1 MKKFR
6 GVDLYD
12 LDPLLS
18 DEERMVRQTVR
29 EFVDAELLPVIR
41 DAWEEG
47 KLPQSLIPK
56 IAEMGLLGATIQG
69 YGCAG
74 MKSVAYG
81 LCMQELE
88 RGDPGLRRFASVQ
101 RGLVMYPI
109 HGYGRDG
116 LTD

>member
-41 DAWEEG
+41 GAWEEG
-47 KLPQSLIPK
+47 KLPKSLVPK
-56 IAEMGLLGATIQG
+56 IAEMGLLGATLG
-69 YGCAG
+69 RPA
-74 MKSVAYG
+74 
-81 LCMQELE
+81 
-88 RGDPGLRRFASVQ
+88 RG
-101 RGLVMYPI
+101 
-109 HGYGRDG
+109 
-116 LTD
+116 

>member
-29 EFVDAELLPVIR
+29 EFVDSELLPVIR
-41 DAWEEG
+41 EAWEIG
-47 KLPQSLIPK
+47 KLPQSLVPK

-74 MKSVAYG
+74 MNSVAYG

-88 RGDPGLRRFASVQ
+88 RGDSGIRSFA
-101 RGLVMYPI
+101 
-109 HGYGRDG
+109 
-116 LTD
+116 